1 MTVLSVEDLR
11 ISYRS
16 RGEWREVVHN
26 ISFSIQRGE
35 MLAFVGESGSGKTTT
50 AQAIIGLLADNARR
64 DAGRIVLNGQVIS
77 DWSDK
82 RLNRLRGVS
91 ISLVP
96 QDPGNSLNP
105 VKTIGQQVEEILR
118 LHQSLSAAERRQQ
131 VLNLLAKVGL
141 SHPEQRFDQY
151 PHQLSGGMKQR
162 VLIAIAIALQPDLI
176 IADEPTSA
184 LDVTVQK
191 RILDLLDIL
200 RRESGTAVLFVTHDL
215 ALAAERADRIMVF
228 RQGEI
233 QEQGATETIVQ
244 RPQHPYT
251 RQLLHDLLD
260 APLGLAAARH
270 RPLATPA
277 IRVEG
282 ISKRFSLGKQALQAL
297 DSVSFEVRRGSTHAL
312 VGESGSGKSMTARAL
327 MGLVRKP
334 GVVSAERL
342 EVLGRDVLTLSARGW
357 RALRGNDIAMV
368 LQDPR
373 YALNPV
379 QSIQTQLEEALTL
392 HQRLSRRARA
402 EAVKDAIA
410 AVGLDLPVLS
420 RYPGELSGGMGQRV
434 MIALALLNNPK
445 VLIADEPTSALDA
458 RLRNQI
464 LELLVEQCAQRQMA
478 MLLISHDLPLVA
490 AHCDRVLVMYQ
501 GRQVDE
507 MPARALPSAT
517 HPYTRTLWTCRPN
530 AHTYGQMLPTLD
542 RTLDFTETAHG
553 DR

>member
-1 MTVLSVEDLR
+1 MTD
-11 ISYRS
+11 I
-16 RGEWREVVHN
+16 
-26 ISFSIQRGE
+26 
-35 MLAFVGESGSGKTTT
+35 
-50 AQAIIGLLADNARR
+50 
-64 DAGRIVLNGQVIS
+64 
-77 DWSDK
+77 
-82 RLNRLRGVS
+82 RL
-91 ISLVP
+91 
-96 QDPGNSLNP
+96 
-105 VKTIGQQVEEILR
+105 
-118 LHQSLSAAERRQQ
+118 
-131 VLNLLAKVGL
+131 
-141 SHPEQRFDQY
+141 
-151 PHQLSGGMKQR
+151 
-162 VLIAIAIALQPDLI
+162 
-176 IADEPTSA
+176 
-184 LDVTVQK
+184 TVQ
-191 RILDLLDIL
+191 
-200 RRESGTAVLFVTHDL
+200 
-215 ALAAERADRIMVF
+215 
-228 RQGEI
+228 
-233 QEQGATETIVQ
+233 
-244 RPQHPYT
+244 
-251 RQLLHDLLD
+251 
-260 APLGLAAARH
+260 GLAVDYPTAR
-270 RPLATPA
+270 
-277 IRVEG
+277 VV
-282 ISKRFSLGKQALQAL
+282 
-297 DSVSFEVRRGSTHAL
+297 DNVSFTLGNERLAL

-379 QSIQTQLEEALTL
+379 QTIQTQLEEALTL

-501 GRQVDE
+501 EDRSTRCRRGRCRARRTLTPAPCGPAGQMRTPTARCCRPSTEPWTLRRQPMAIVNLQDLQVTFGAKTAVSAASFRVDAGE
-507 MPARALPSAT
+507 TFSLIGASGCGKSTILRVLAGLQREWRGSVDLLGQAITPGARFQGDLRRNVQMVFQDPYASLHPNHTLWRTLAEPLQIHGIRDVAPRVTTALEQVGLAADAVRRYPHQLSGGQRQRVAIARALLLRPQILLLDEPTSALDMSVQAEILNLLNRLKQEHGMT
-517 HPYTRTLWTCRPN
+517 YLLVSHDADVI
-530 AHTYGQMLPTLD
+530 AHMSD
-542 RTLDFTETAHG
+542 RAAFMAEG
-553 DR
+553 VIQRFFDREALVNGEHRMR